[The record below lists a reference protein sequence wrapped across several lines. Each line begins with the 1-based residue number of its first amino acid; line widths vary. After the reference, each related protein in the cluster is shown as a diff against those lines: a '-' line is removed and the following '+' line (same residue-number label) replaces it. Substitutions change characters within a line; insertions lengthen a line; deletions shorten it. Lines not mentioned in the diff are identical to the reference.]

1 MRHGLRILS
10 RKVELNRSTFGC
22 VGFVKCI
29 TPTFSREIRK
39 HVARS
44 PSFILLKLN
53 LALRLKKVEAPARA
67 PEFYFI
73 KIKSCSEAEKSRGVA
88 PNARFSVS

>member
-1 MRHGLRILS
+1 VR
-10 RKVELNRSTFGC
+10 
-22 VGFVKCI
+22 
-29 TPTFSREIRK
+29 
-39 HVARS
+39 

-73 KIKSCSEAEKSRGVA
+73 KIKSCSETEKSRGSGPSFILLKLNLA
-88 PNARFSVS
+88 LREKKIEPSHQMRDFLYLSTTT